1 MRAGP
6 PAARP
11 GAPTIWGMNRD
22 GAPAP
27 LYRRDGAWFIP
38 APHTASPWSERA
50 QHGGPVAALLA
61 RAVEKTLPEGMSLS
75 RLTVELLGPIPILPL
90 RIDAEI
96 TRPGRRVQMTSAQAV
111 DQHGRPLVLA
121 RAWGIRTLAEP
132 LALPGLDSTAY
143 PPPPAPHRSPP
154 EPDLFHGIVD
164 YPHFYGLACE
174 RRLADGTTDSPGPAV
189 VWFRWLC
196 PLVAGEEMTG
206 AQRAVGISDSA
217 QGVSWMVRPDRH
229 IFINPDLT
237 VTLWREP
244 EGEWTAL
251 AARSR
256 LHADGRGASD
266 SLLFDQRGDAG
277 RVSQSVLLDRAAPPD
292 PP

>member
-6 PAARP
+6 PGARP
-11 GAPTIWGMNRD
+11 GAPTIWDMHGD

-38 APHTASPWSERA
+38 APHTAGPWSEQA

-61 RAVEKTLPEGMSLS
+61 RAVEKTLPEGMALS

-132 LALPGLDSTAY
+132 LALPGLDSTSY
-143 PPPPAPHRSPP
+143 PPPLAPHRSPP
-154 EPDLFHGIVD
+154 EPDLFQGIVD

-217 QGVSWMVRPDRH
+217 QGVSWMVKPDRH

>member
-1 MRAGP
+1 
-6 PAARP
+6 
-11 GAPTIWGMNRD
+11 MNRD

-61 RAVEKTLPEGMSLS
+61 RAVEKTLPEGMALS

-111 DQHGRPLVLA
+111 DQHGRPLLLA

-132 LALPGLDSTAY
+132 LPLPGLDATAY

-154 EPDLFHGIVD
+154 EPDLFQGIVD

-217 QGVSWMVRPDRH
+217 QGVSWMVKPDRH

-277 RVSQSVLLDRAAPPD
+277 RVSQSVLLDRAPPSD

>member
-1 MRAGP
+1 MGVMSGDET
-6 PAARP
+6 P
-11 GAPTIWGMNRD
+11 G
-22 GAPAP
+22 P

-38 APHTASPWSERA
+38 ARHTASPWSERA
-50 QHGGPVAALLA
+50 QHGGPVAALLT
-61 RAVEKTLPEGMSLS
+61 RAVEKTLPEDMSLS
-75 RLTVELLGPIPILPL
+75 RLTVEMLGPIPLSPI
-90 RIDAEI
+90 RIDSEV
-96 TRPGRRVQMTSAQAV
+96 TRPGRRVQMTSVQAV
-111 DQHGRPLVLA
+111 DQHGRPLALA

-132 LALPGLDSTAY
+132 LPLSDLDSTAY
-143 PPPPAPHRSPP
+143 PPPPGPDLSPS
-154 EPDLFHGIVD
+154 EPDLFHGIVE

-174 RRLADGTTDSPGPAV
+174 RRLADGATAAPGPAC

-217 QGVSWMVRPDRH
+217 QGISWMVKPDRH

-256 LHADGRGASD
+256 LLANGRGASD

-277 RVSQSVLLDRAAPPD
+277 RVSQSVLLDRAPAPD
-292 PP
+292 